1 MIDGKIV
8 MENRRILTVDESE
21 VIRNASEQGR
31 KLLERAGG
39 KLLEKNPEICKQK
52 KENKL

>member
-1 MIDGKIV
+1 